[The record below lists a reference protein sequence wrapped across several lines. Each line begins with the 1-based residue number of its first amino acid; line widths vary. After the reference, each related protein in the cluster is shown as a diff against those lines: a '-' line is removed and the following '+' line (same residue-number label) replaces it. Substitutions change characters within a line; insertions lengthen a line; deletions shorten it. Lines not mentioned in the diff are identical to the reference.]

1 MGWFSIEGLF
11 VRRISVA
18 FEKLSFNQVIKL
30 YNRFCVK
37 FRETLRE
44 IPEKQ
49 RIEEFF
55 HIPDQSMDSHSE
67 SDMAKENLC
76 VSFTFVKI
84 LNDFE

>member
-11 VRRISVA
+11 VRRIWIA

-55 HIPDQSMDSHSE
+55 HIPEPSMESHSE
-67 SDMAKENLC
+67 SEMAKENMW
-76 VSFTFVKI
+76 VSITSC
-84 LNDFE
+84 